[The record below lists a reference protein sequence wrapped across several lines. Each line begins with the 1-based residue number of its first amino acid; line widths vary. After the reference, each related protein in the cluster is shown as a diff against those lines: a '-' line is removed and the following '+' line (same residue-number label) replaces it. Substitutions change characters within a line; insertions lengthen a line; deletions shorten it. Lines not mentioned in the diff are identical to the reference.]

1 VAARQETPNWEGMM
15 KKLTL
20 DLDSLKVE
28 QFEVSERQDARGTVV
43 GADAF
48 MTSPENCVTVSCG
61 DSVHQSCE
69 LYF

>member
-1 VAARQETPNWEGMM
+1 M

-20 DLDSLKVE
+20 NLDALKVE
-28 QFEVSERQDARGTVV
+28 QFETTERLQTSRGTVM

-48 MTSPENCVTVSCG
+48 MTGPDKCVTISCG

-69 LYF
+69 LFY